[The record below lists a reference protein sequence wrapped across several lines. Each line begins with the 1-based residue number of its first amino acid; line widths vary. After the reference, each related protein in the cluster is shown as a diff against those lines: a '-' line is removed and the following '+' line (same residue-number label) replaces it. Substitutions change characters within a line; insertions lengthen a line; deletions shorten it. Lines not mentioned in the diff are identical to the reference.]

1 MSPVTENQNSSV
13 KLTNTSAEVEKVDF
27 FPTASWKWTPRVH
40 QGGGWCLHHSSC
52 DPITFASWLVET
64 HFIVVGLYLGFL
76 PWRDNP
82 SISEVPSPCVLVARA
97 GICYLG
103 LANQGSDSG
112 LCPWGWCC
120 RGQGTPERGL
130 KAAAL
135 LREAACRPVGQC
147 QLPCCRQVDLGAAS
161 LSFCLGL

>member
-1 MSPVTENQNSSV
+1 MISFQQHRENGHREYT
-13 KLTNTSAEVEKVDF
+13 KGE
-27 FPTASWKWTPRVH
+27 
-40 QGGGWCLHHSSC
+40 GWCLHHSSC

-82 SISEVPSPCVLVARA
+82 SISEVPAPCVLVARA
-97 GICYLG
+97 GIRYLG
-103 LANQGSDSG
+103 LAHQGSYSG
-112 LCPWGWCC
+112 LCPRGWCC

-147 QLPCCRQVDLGAAS
+147 QLPCCRQGDLGAAS

>member
-13 KLTNTSAEVEKVDF
+13 KLTKTSAEVEKVDF

-103 LANQGSDSG
+103 LAHQGSDSG

-147 QLPCCRQVDLGAAS
+147 QLPRCRQVDLGAAS

>member
-13 KLTNTSAEVEKVDF
+13 KLTKTSAEVEKVDF

-147 QLPCCRQVDLGAAS
+147 QLPRCRQVDLGAAS